1 MPSTSW
7 AAILFLAA
15 LAMNAVLAA
24 GRSALVNSRQAALRS
39 LEEKG
44 FRGAQRALAIS
55 EDATQLI
62 ISMRTAQDLL
72 RLAGLSCAVVGLPG
86 NLLLGGSQWWLVV
99 VLLAAGLLTGA
110 AELAAES
117 LVLRSPERWGIRLA
131 GVVSLVSRLTLP
143 IGSLVQRL
151 AGALAGTPAAGR
163 QPVVT
168 EEEIKTLVDA
178 GEEGGAIEQ
187 EEKAMIFSIFQ
198 LSDTLAREIMVPR
211 IDMQAFESGLTLVE
225 ATEQLRQTG
234 HSRAPVYAGAID
246 QVVGVLYAK
255 DVLAAWEAGE
265 QDQTVGQRMRQAYF
279 VPEAMKADDLLTEM
293 QKRQVHV
300 AIVVDEYGGTAGMV
314 TIEDIVEEI
323 VGEIRDEYDKGEESA
338 VQRMGD
344 GEFLF
349 TGGIDLDDVN
359 EIAEATLPKLSG
371 ETLAGF
377 LYGQLGR
384 VPVQGERVEAGGLQ
398 LTVEQVVGRR
408 IRKVRATR
416 LPSSPG
422 EAVTHAEG

>member
-1 MPSTSW
+1 
-7 AAILFLAA
+7 L
-15 LAMNAVLAA
+15 
-24 GRSALVNSRQAALRS
+24 
-39 LEEKG
+39 
-44 FRGAQRALAIS
+44 
-55 EDATQLI
+55 LI
-62 ISMRTAQDLL
+62 
-72 RLAGLSCAVVGLPG
+72 GVV
-86 NLLLGGSQWWLVV
+86 
-99 VLLAAGLLTGA
+99 
-110 AELAAES
+110 ELAAES
-117 LVLRSPERWGIRLA
+117 LVLRAPEVWAIRLA
-131 GVVSLVSRLTLP
+131 GLVSLVSGVTLP
-143 IGSLVQRL
+143 LGSLVQRL
-151 AGALAGTPAAGR
+151 AGGLAGKAVDGR

-178 GEEGGAIEQ
+178 GEEGGAIEE
-187 EEKAMIFSIFQ
+187 EEKAMIYSIFQ

-211 IDMQAFESGLTLVE
+211 IDIQAFEAGTTLIE
-225 ATEQLRQTG
+225 ATEQLRRTG

-246 QVVGVLYAK
+246 QVVGILYAK

-265 QDQTVGQRMRQAYF
+265 QAQTVGQRMREAYF

-293 QKRQVHV
+293 QTRQVHV

-338 VQRMGD
+338 SQQIRE

-349 TGGIDLDDVN
+349 SGGIDLDDVN
-359 EIAEATLPKLSG
+359 EIAEASLPKLSG

-384 VPVQGERVEAGGLQ
+384 VPVQGESVEAGGLQ

-408 IRKVRATR
+408 IRKVRAIR
-416 LPSSPG
+416 PPRASG
-422 EAVTHAEG
+422 EAVPHAED

>member
-1 MPSTSW
+1 MLDPGW
-7 AAILFLAA
+7 AVGLFLSA
-15 LAMNAVLAA
+15 LAAHAILAA
-24 GRSALVNSRQAALRS
+24 GRSALVNSRQASLRA

-44 FRGAQRALAIS
+44 VPGARRALLVS
-55 EDATQLI
+55 EDATRLI
-62 ISMRTAQDLL
+62 VSMRTAQALL
-72 RLAGLSCAVVGLPG
+72 RLAALSCALLAIPQGL
-86 NLLLGGSQWWLVV
+86 LSIGSWWWLVA
-99 VLLAAGLLTGA
+99 VLLGAGLLIGVV
-110 AELAAES
+110 ELTAES
-117 LVLRSPERWGIRLA
+117 LVLRAPERWAIRLA
-131 GVVSLVSRLTLP
+131 GLVSVVSGLTHPL
-143 IGSLVQRL
+143 GSMVQRL
-151 AGALAGTPAAGR
+151 AGGLAGSPIAGR

-178 GEEGGAIEQ
+178 GEEGGAIEE
-187 EEKAMIFSIFQ
+187 EEKAMIYSIFQ
-198 LSDTLAREIMVPR
+198 LSDTLAREIMLPR
-211 IDMQAFESGLTLVE
+211 IDIQAFEAGMTLIE
-225 ATEQLRQTG
+225 ATEHLRRTG
-234 HSRAPVYAGAID
+234 HSRAPVYSGAID

-265 QDQTVGQRMRQAYF
+265 QAQTVGQRMREAYF

-338 VQRMGD
+338 FQQIQE

-349 TGGIDLDDVN
+349 SGGIDLDDVN
-359 EIAEATLPKLSG
+359 EIAGATLPKLSG

-398 LTVEQVVGRR
+398 LTVEQVVGRS
-408 IRKVRATR
+408 IRKVRAIQQ
-416 LPSSPG
+416 PHVPG
-422 EAVTHAEG
+422 EAVTRAES